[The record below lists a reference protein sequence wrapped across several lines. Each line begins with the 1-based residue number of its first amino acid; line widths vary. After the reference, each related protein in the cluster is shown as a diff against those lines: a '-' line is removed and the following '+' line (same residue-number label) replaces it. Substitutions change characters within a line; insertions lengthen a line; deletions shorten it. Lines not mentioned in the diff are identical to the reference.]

1 MAISENSS
9 VIFLCIFWPLNSN
22 PCHYYLGNVIQ
33 MGYLSNFLTR
43 LLPLSQIDHK
53 SIDVFNT
60 RVLGNGNLMISDV
73 KVQHA
78 GVYVCR
84 ATIPGTRNFTV
95 AMATLTVLG
104 EPALTSALFQ
114 HHASV
119 SSCALWGVGFREVAK
134 VKRITDLWLHSFVSW
149 LTWDAPGTQHLSYKL
164 VVHLHLQRGRCSVS
178 SGKADFQNKI

>member
-1 MAISENSS
+1 
-9 VIFLCIFWPLNSN
+9 
-22 PCHYYLGNVIQ
+22 
-33 MGYLSNFLTR
+33 
-43 LLPLSQIDHK
+43 
-53 SIDVFNT
+53 
-60 RVLGNGNLMISDV
+60 MISDV

-119 SSCALWGVGFREVAK
+119 LSCAL
-134 VKRITDLWLHSFVSW
+134 
-149 LTWDAPGTQHLSYKL
+149 
-164 VVHLHLQRGRCSVS
+164 
-178 SGKADFQNKI
+178 

>member
-1 MAISENSS
+1 MTA
-9 VIFLCIFWPLNSN
+9 
-22 PCHYYLGNVIQ
+22 
-33 MGYLSNFLTR
+33 

-60 RVLGNGNLMISDV
+60 RVLGNGNLIISDV

-104 EPALTSALFQ
+104 ESVLTSAMF
-114 HHASV
+114 
-119 SSCALWGVGFREVAK
+119 
-134 VKRITDLWLHSFVSW
+134 
-149 LTWDAPGTQHLSYKL
+149 
-164 VVHLHLQRGRCSVS
+164 
-178 SGKADFQNKI
+178 